1 MTYKAQCC
9 GARLLDKSKGSCAE
23 VASEDMVGGV
33 HGEGAVHAAR
43 GDFLCQEG
51 VHISWVDIG

>member
-1 MTYKAQCC
+1 MMYKAQCH
-9 GARLLDKSKGSCAE
+9 GARLLDKAKGSCME

-33 HGEGAVHAAR
+33 HGEGAVHAAG
-43 GDFLCQEG
+43 GDFLGQEG